1 MTIASKVTV
10 FCILLVF
17 LVSTLIGATF
27 YYGNSKN
34 LYQQAED
41 QLTKEAQYLGPH
53 LLMDVNEL
61 SNDANYL
68 SELPVLKDLILN
80 TGKLSKQEKKEM
92 ISPFLMALLA
102 SKKKYLS
109 VKIIDSSNRAIHL
122 NIHQANKKNKIKE
135 LNIYE
140 KANINFKI
148 DDYPENRA
156 YLSSIKLYRN
166 NLDISGRRLPVMEAI
181 KPITVENGKIIGLIV
196 VTTNLSMTFQNLK
209 RKFRDVY
216 QELYLTN
223 NRGDYLINPFNFQTF
238 GFESGKNYS
247 LQKDFIKSID
257 FFTSSQQTTTFSPGL
272 FLSNSVLHLAKI
284 KFDKFNTNR
293 FLILGLKI
301 DMDKTFSTFNKI
313 RTRSIILAII
323 LLIIGGISAYY
334 FINLITS
341 NLWKITQAAK
351 RYGNGEP
358 LDLNINSSD
367 EVGVLANTF
376 AFMIKQITDKTNR
389 LRKSDARN
397 KKAKEFA
404 QLANKTKDSLL
415 FDLKKVNKKIEKL
428 SIEKDDLMAIVSHDL
443 KNPLSI
449 ISANLDLLSDKDT
462 SEAQKKEL
470 VQSAIKNSKYAI
482 NLITDLLDLSKIE
495 AGIKLDFQ
503 EVSFIDF
510 SKDIIENHSEQAM
523 KKNIKIKYDIQD
535 DITAR
540 LDKNRFTQVLNNLI
554 SNAIKFTA
562 LNGNITLKC
571 SSNAQGL
578 IIKLSDDG
586 VGIPY
591 EKLSSIF
598 NKYQQA
604 RTSDSIMGSGLGLA
618 ICKNIV
624 EAHKGTISV
633 DSVEFE
639 GATFTITLPHLKQV
653 KTKQLKVNK
662 KILIVDD
669 DEDLREILRLRL
681 EKNNFVIQE
690 ACHGVD
696 ALQVIP
702 KFLPELVILDLEMPI
717 LNGEDTLKKIRK
729 TKNKND
735 FPVLIHS
742 GNSDAINKPSK
753 YLQENTNGFI
763 NKNSEFSVLLEMIN
777 SVLSKKTNILLI
789 DDSEDIYNLYNIYL
803 KKSAGINLDFANN
816 GKKGIELL
824 KINSYDLIFLDLN
837 MPGFSG
843 TEVLKEIRK
852 SDAQIPII
860 ANSSLSS
867 PDQESKLLNLGFTE
881 VLDKQMKKD
890 QLLEIIGKYR

>member
-17 LVSTLIGATF
+17 LVSSLIGVTF

-41 QLTKEAQYLGPH
+41 QLTKEAQYLAPH

-109 VKIIDSSNRAIHL
+109 VKIIDSRNRAIHL
-122 NIHQANKKNKIKE
+122 NIHQANKKSKIKE

-148 DDYPENRA
+148 GDYPDDRV

-166 NLDISGRRLPVMEAI
+166 NLDISGNRLPVMEAI
-181 KPITVENGKIIGLIV
+181 KPITVGDGKIIGLIV
-196 VTTNLSMTFQNLK
+196 LTTNLSTTFQNLK
-209 RKFRDVY
+209 IKFSDLY

-257 FFTSSQQTTTFSPGL
+257 FFSSSQQTTTFSPGL

-284 KFDKFNTNR
+284 KFDKFNSNR

-301 DMDKTFSTFNKI
+301 DMDKTFETFNKI
-313 RTRSIILAII
+313 RTRSIVLAII
-323 LLIIGGISAYY
+323 LLVVGGISAYY

-341 NLWKITQAAK
+341 NLWKITEAAK
-351 RYGNGEP
+351 RYGNGQP
-358 LDLNINSSD
+358 LDLNINSND
-367 EVGVLANTF
+367 EVGLLANTF
-376 AFMIKQITDKTNR
+376 TFMIKQITDRTNR

-404 QLANKTKDSLL
+404 QLASKTKDSLL
-415 FDLKKVNKKIEKL
+415 FDLKKVNKQIEKL
-428 SIEKDDLMAIVSHDL
+428 SSEKDDLMAIVSHDL

-449 ISANLDLLSDKDT
+449 ISANLNLLSEQDT
-462 SEAQKKEL
+462 SETEKKEL
-470 VQSAIKNSKYAI
+470 IQSAIKNSQYAT

-495 AGIKLDFQ
+495 AGINLDLQ
-503 EVSFIDF
+503 EVTLFDF
-510 SKDIIENHSEQAM
+510 AKEIIGNHFDQAM
-523 KKNIKIKYDIQD
+523 TKNIKIQCIIKD
-535 DITAR
+535 DIKIR

-554 SNAIKFTA
+554 TNAIKFTA
-562 LNGNITLKC
+562 KNGNIKLEC
-571 SSNAQGL
+571 SNNVNRL
-578 IIKLSDDG
+578 VIKLSDDG

-604 RTSDSIMGSGLGLA
+604 RTSDSSMGSGLGLA

-624 EAHKGTISV
+624 EAHKGNITV

-639 GATFTITLPHLKQV
+639 GATFTITLPHVKQV
-653 KTKQLKVNK
+653 KTKQYKVNN

-681 EKNNFVIQE
+681 EKNNFIIQE
-690 ACHGVD
+690 ACHGID
-696 ALQVIP
+696 ALEVIP

-717 LNGEDTLKKIRK
+717 LNGEDTLKKIRN
-729 TKNKND
+729 TKSKIK

-742 GNSDAINKPSK
+742 GNSDAIKKPSN
-753 YLQENTNGFI
+753 YLLENANGFI
-763 NKNSEFSVLLEMIN
+763 DKNSEFSVLLDMIN
-777 SVLSKKTNILLI
+777 SALIKKTNILLI
-789 DDSEDIYNLYNIYL
+789 DDSEDIFNLYNIYL
-803 KKSAGINLDFANN
+803 KKSDGINLDFANK
-816 GKKGIELL
+816 GETGIEML
-824 KINSYDLIFLDLN
+824 KLNSYDLVFLDLN

-843 TEVLKEIRK
+843 IEVLKEIRK
-852 SDAQIPII
+852 SDSKIPII
-860 ANSSLSS
+860 ANSSLTSK
-867 PDQESKLLNLGFTE
+867 DQDTKLLSLGFTE

-890 QLLEIIGKYR
+890 QLIEIIGKYR